1 MRRRLDLAVAF
12 IQSPQVFFMDEPTAG
27 LDPRNRNMV
36 WAEIRRLVAG
46 GSTVLLTTQHLDE
59 ADQLANRIALMDRG
73 RVIAEGSPKELK
85 SRIGGDQIE
94 VALTNLG
101 QLRAA
106 IEIVQSICG
115 EAVELNEDTR
125 TITAPVVDRVSV
137 LVETARR
144 LEEAGIDVQDI
155 GLRQPTLDE
164 VFLRL
169 TAKEEAA

>member
-36 WAEIRRLVAG
+36 WAQIRRLVAG

-115 EAVELNEDTR
+115 SGVEGR
-125 TITAPVVDRVSV
+125 TAMTSPFR
-137 LVETARR
+137 
-144 LEEAGIDVQDI
+144 
-155 GLRQPTLDE
+155 PT
-164 VFLRL
+164 VRKP
-169 TAKEEAA
+169 T